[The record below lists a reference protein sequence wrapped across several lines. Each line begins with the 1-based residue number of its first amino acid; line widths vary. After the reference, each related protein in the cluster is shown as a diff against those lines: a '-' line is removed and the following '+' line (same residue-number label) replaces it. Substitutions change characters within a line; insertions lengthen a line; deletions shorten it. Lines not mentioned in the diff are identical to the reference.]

1 MGCCSSKLNF
11 YSGEIFALLN
21 KCDENSECIGLAQ
34 LIKVGEKKFGFSKTK
49 KTRPNSKH
57 LKPMYTNMQ
66 SKNKYLCWKLNH
78 CFFLAFLFGNV
89 TNDKFDNIE
98 LNSCHSVHLLSL

>member
-57 LKPMYTNMQ
+57 LNQCTVITTNMQ
-66 SKNKYLCWKLNH
+66 SKKQNKKLLET
-78 CFFLAFLFGNV
+78 F
-89 TNDKFDNIE
+89 
-98 LNSCHSVHLLSL
+98 

>member
-49 KTRPNSKH
+49 NKAKFKT
-57 LKPMYTNMQ
+57 LKPMYSINHKYAIKKTNI
-66 SKNKYLCWKLNH
+66 CV
-78 CFFLAFLFGNV
+78 GN
-89 TNDKFDNIE
+89 
-98 LNSCHSVHLLSL
+98 

>member
-34 LIKVGEKKFGFSKTK
+34 LIKVEEKKFGFSKTK

-57 LKPMYTNMQ
+57 LSQCTVITTNMQ
-66 SKNKYLCWKLNH
+66 SKNKTKIFWKH
-78 CFFLAFLFGNV
+78 F
-89 TNDKFDNIE
+89 E
-98 LNSCHSVHLLSL
+98 LNNCHSVHLLSL